1 MTNFINFD
9 SVFSLCCSHSFIRW
23 YYREYH
29 VLNNLRELLRPV
41 LEKVGKG
48 FASTGLSP
56 NFWTFVGFVFAI
68 ISAVVYGMGVEFGLI
83 IGGVLLLVSGFFD
96 MVDGQVARITGKTS
110 VKGSYLDSMFD
121 KIAEV
126 AIFLGILI
134 GGYTEPY
141 LVLLAITLSLLVSY
155 ARAKSD
161 AINIKLQGI
170 GIGERAERL
179 LVIAIIGIIGFMEYA
194 VIIVVIIAGV
204 TLIQRMIFT
213 AKNIQEKD

>member
-1 MTNFINFD
+1 
-9 SVFSLCCSHSFIRW
+9 
-23 YYREYH
+23 
-29 VLNNLRELLRPV
+29 VLNNLRETLAPT
-41 LEKVGKG
+41 LEKIGKG

-56 NFWTFVGFVFAI
+56 NFWTIVSLQFAI
-68 ISAVVYGMGVEFGLI
+68 LSAIIYGLGVEFGLI
-83 IGGVLLLVSGFFD
+83 IGGILLLVSGFFD
-96 MVDGQVARITGKTS
+96 VVDGQVAKVTGKTTK
-110 VKGSYLDSMFD
+110 KGSYFDSMFD

-134 GGYTEPY
+134 GGYAEPW

-161 AINIKLQGI
+161 VINIKLQGV

-179 LVIAIIGIIGFMEYA
+179 LVIAIIGIIGFMELA
-194 VIIVVIIAGV
+194 VVIVVVIAGI

-213 AKNIQEKD
+213 AKNIKE